1 MASSRRPRNA
11 WAAAAGRRPAAT
23 IDHHCMA
30 GTLAAARA
38 RATDAGQGMRPPGP
52 CTTTP
57 CARAINPWTCAR
69 KALVI
74 TTGVP
79 RGAVLGAAQGMN
91 AQEAH
96 PAMAAACQAVAQGAG
111 SACRPGPFTPT
122 HLDESRPPGEGGG
135 SKSGGFKPLTVR
147 PGFYLHRQ
155 LRKNVFSAAFAL
167 VADRRSPAAADGDRS
182 CCCRPTPSPINH
194 HRKGAFRPHFSVL
207 LAISASNA
215 ILKLD
220 SSLGREALDP
230 LAPRF
235 SYVLSEL
242 VCFRHLAVNSLD
254 GPALLVL
261 RPHLTLTRGHHLQF
275 QDGIHGVHLES
286 WECWEYR

>member
-38 RATDAGQGMRPPGP
+38 HAADAGQGMRPPWP

-79 RGAVLGAAQGMN
+79 RVAALGAAQGMN
-91 AQEAH
+91 AHEAH
-96 PAMAAACQAVAQGAG
+96 PAMAAACRAVAQGAG

-135 SKSGGFKPLTVR
+135 SKSGDFKPLTVR
-147 PGFYLHRQ
+147 PSVYLRRQ
-155 LRKNVFSAAFAL
+155 LRKTVFSARVVL
-167 VADRRSPAAADGDRS
+167 HTGRHQPGTTDRLARATDARRGGS
-182 CCCRPTPSPINH
+182 C
-194 HRKGAFRPHFSVL
+194 
-207 LAISASNA
+207 
-215 ILKLD
+215 
-220 SSLGREALDP
+220 
-230 LAPRF
+230 
-235 SYVLSEL
+235 
-242 VCFRHLAVNSLD
+242 
-254 GPALLVL
+254 
-261 RPHLTLTRGHHLQF
+261 
-275 QDGIHGVHLES
+275 S
-286 WECWEYR
+286 WAC